1 MAEHNDLGKRGEE
14 LAAEYLAEKGYE
26 ILERNWRAGR
36 GELDI
41 IAKAKNGILIFV
53 EVKTRS
59 YNTMGEPE
67 DAVNER
73 KESILMGTAGA
84 YMEKINYTWEV
95 RFDIISV
102 IISAK
107 GNIKIQHFED
117 VFF

>member
-1 MAEHNDLGKRGEE
+1 MAEHNDLGKRGEQ
-14 LAAEYLAEKGYE
+14 LAAEYIAEQGYE

-36 GELDI
+36 GEIDI
-41 IAKAKNGILIFV
+41 IAKAKNGILIFI

-73 KESILMGTAGA
+73 KEAILMGTAGV
-84 YMEKINYTWEV
+84 YMERNNYTWEV
-95 RFDIISV
+95 RFDIVSV
-102 IISAK
+102 IITTK
-107 GNIKIQHFED
+107 GQIKIQHFED